1 MDPASTR
8 YPMSATTAATNRRKD
23 QQSGGSLE
31 KLPLTSLRGV
41 GPGIEKK
48 LNNLGIYNVQDLLF
62 HLPFRYQDR
71 TRLNDINK
79 VRFGDQVQLEGEL
92 VASRVLYG
100 KRRSLQCTLKDDTG
114 FINLRFFYFT
124 AAQQNTLKPGVKIRC
139 YGEVR
144 RGSGGYEIYHPEYSL
159 LEKISDHSLE
169 ETLTPIYP
177 ATEGLQQ
184 NRLRNIIDQALEKMG
199 RSGQVAE
206 HLPVEIREAMKSM
219 SLAEA
224 ISFLHHPPQ
233 NVTLE
238 LLESG
243 QHPAQQ
249 RLAFEEL
256 LSHRLCM
263 RKVRM
268 AASSHLAPAM
278 QPRQTLV
285 EQFITNLPFILTD
298 AQQRA
303 FQEVAED
310 MAQSH
315 PMLRLVQGDVGSGK
329 TMVAALATL
338 RAVENN
344 CQVAIMAPTEILAE
358 QHFVNFSQWLEPLDI
373 QVGWL
378 SGKLTTSQRKI
389 QQEAVSSGAARVII
403 GTHALF
409 QESVSYANLGLIII
423 DEQHRFGVHQRM
435 ALKEKSASDTL
446 EPHQLV
452 MTATPIPRT
461 LAMSAY
467 ADLDC
472 SVIDELPP
480 GRTPVKTLI
489 IGDERRPEV
498 ISKIQKACN
507 EGNQVYWVCTL
518 IEESESL
525 QCQAAEATEKMMRE
539 QLPELAIGLVH
550 GRMKPKDKAA
560 VMERFK
566 TGMLQLL
573 VATTVIEVG
582 VDVPNASLMVIENS
596 ERLGLA
602 QLHQLRGRVGRGSK
616 HSYCI
621 LMYQGPLS
629 ETGKHRLAVM
639 RESTDGFYIAEKDLE
654 IRGPG
659 QVLGTQQTG
668 LMSFRVADISR
679 DAYLLD
685 DVRKYSEIILGSH
698 SQLVDPLVERWLGKR
713 EDYGRV

>member
-1 MDPASTR
+1 
-8 YPMSATTAATNRRKD
+8 
-23 QQSGGSLE
+23 
-31 KLPLTSLRGV
+31 V

-79 VRFGDQVQLEGEL
+79 VRFGDHVQLEGEL
-92 VASRVLYG
+92 VANRVVYG

-124 AAQQNTLKPGVKIRC
+124 AAQQKALQPGVMLRC

-144 RGSGGYEIYHPEYSL
+144 RGSAGYEIYHPEYSL
-159 LEKISDHSLE
+159 LDKLTDPSLE

-184 NRLRNIIDQALEKMG
+184 NRLRNIIDQALSRME
-199 RSGQVAE
+199 RSDQVTE
-206 HLPVEIREAMKSM
+206 YLPSEIRDALGSM

-224 ISFLHHPPQ
+224 IRFLHHPPQ

-263 RKVRM
+263 RKLRL
-268 AASSHLAPAM
+268 AANNHAAPAM
-278 QPRQTLV
+278 PPRQLFV
-285 EQFITNLPFILTD
+285 EKFVAGLPFSLTG

-303 FQEVAED
+303 FQEVADD
-310 MAQSH
+310 MALSH

-329 TMVAALATL
+329 TVVAALAAL
-338 RAVENN
+338 RAVENDF
-344 CQVAIMAPTEILAE
+344 QVAIMAPTEILAE
-358 QHFVNFSQWLEPLDI
+358 QHFINFSQWLEPLGI

-378 SGKLTTSQRKI
+378 SGKLTASQRRQ
-389 QQEAVSSGAARVII
+389 QQEAISSGAARVIV

-409 QESVSYANLGLIII
+409 QESVTYANLGMIVI

-435 ALKEKSASDTL
+435 ALKEKSASDAQ

-480 GRTPVKTLI
+480 GRTPVKTLV
-489 IGDERRPEV
+489 IGDERRQEV
-498 ISKIQKACN
+498 IGKIRNACQ

-518 IEESESL
+518 IEESETL
-525 QCQAAEATEKMMRE
+525 QCQAAEATASSMHE

-550 GRMKPKDKAA
+550 GRMKSKEKAA
-560 VMERFK
+560 VMEQFK
-566 TGMLQLL
+566 SGQLQLL

-621 LMYQGPLS
+621 LLYQSPLS
-629 ETGKHRLAVM
+629 ETSKHRLAVM

-654 IRGPG
+654 LRGPG

-668 LMSFRVADISR
+668 LMTFRVADIGR
-679 DAYLLD
+679 DSSMLD
-685 DVRKYSEIILGSH
+685 DVKRVSEKLSAEYPEA
-698 SQLVDPLVERWLGKR
+698 VDPLVNRWVGERMQF
-713 EDYGRV
+713 VNV